1 MLERDTE
8 SLLPVLE
15 ELHIGLVTHCPL
27 AKGFLTAAYDKH
39 STFPEGDW
47 RGRMELFTEGGIQ
60 KRQAVLDLI
69 QSKAREKNATP
80 AQISLAWLM
89 GKKPWIV
96 PIPGT
101 RHPERLRENA
111 GAAEVLLTAAEV
123 QKLDEALEG
132 MEMSPVFGGTK
143 IVNQ

>member
-1 MLERDTE
+1 V
-8 SLLPVLE
+8 LLPPPAEKLQNFFGVFLQFQ
-15 ELHIGLVTHCPL
+15 IGI
-27 AKGFLTAAYDKH
+27 DR
-39 STFPEGDW
+39 

-101 RHPERLRENA
+101 RKMERMIENG
-111 GAAEVLLTAAEV
+111 GAAEVHLTEGEIAEIDRA
-123 QKLDEALEG
+123 LDDFGCTG
-132 MEMSPVFGGTK
+132 MA
-143 IVNQ
+143 

>member
-8 SLLPVLE
+8 NRFPVLE
-15 ELHIGLVTHCPL
+15 ELHIGLVTRCPL

-60 KRQAVLDLI
+60 KRQAVLGLI

-89 GKKPWIV
+89 GKKRWIV

-101 RHPERLRENA
+101 RKMEHMIENG
-111 GAAEVLLTAAEV
+111 GAAEVHLTKGEIAEIDRA
-123 QKLDEALEG
+123 LDQLGGIG
-132 MEMSPVFGGTK
+132 MV
-143 IVNQ
+143 